1 MPHGKIRKEKN
12 CLNCNAE
19 VTGRYCSICGQE
31 NIEPAETFW
40 QLISHFVYDLFH
52 YDGKFF
58 STLKTLLFKPGLLTY
73 EYVRGRRASY
83 LHPIRMYVFTSA
95 IFFIIFV
102 SFIVG
107 NKINDIDINQLTS
120 AQSQAINQSI
130 NRLKDSIKKTN
141 DNDKKAEFQQS
152 IDALQKIP
160 VLSKKDSAAYIKSND
175 KGFIQIDTSDHADN
189 FLMSFLPGTLD
200 EYKQQQAKLP
210 PEKKDGWIIRT
221 ISTKLIDIN
230 DRYKYDQKA
239 FLHDFTE
246 HFFHLLPTMMFVSLP
261 FAAIIFQLLYI
272 RRRKQFTYVQ
282 HGVFSIHIYIAVYIF
297 LLIIY
302 AFNVLHD
309 ITHWQL
315 FNWLLNITVI
325 GIFYYIYKAMRNFY
339 EQGRGKTI
347 LKLFIILLLYYL
359 LLVILMILFFMTSL
373 IQI

>member
-1 MPHGKIRKEKN
+1 LSHGKIRKEKN

-31 NIEPAETFW
+31 NIEPTETFW

-73 EYVRGRRASY
+73 EYVRGRRASF

-107 NKINDIDINQLTS
+107 NKINDIDVTQLTS
-120 AQSQAINQSI
+120 AQSNAINQSI
-130 NRLKDSIKKTN
+130 DRLKDSIKKTN
-141 DNDKKAEFQQS
+141 DSDKKAELQQS

-160 VLSKKDSAAYIKSND
+160 VLFKQDSVAHTENNNES
-175 KGFIQIDTSDHADN
+175 FIRIDTSDHADN

-210 PEKKDGWIIRT
+210 PDKKDGWFMRT
-221 ISTKLIDIN
+221 ISTKLIEIN
-230 DRYKYDQKA
+230 EKYKYDQKA
-239 FLHDFTE
+239 FLRDFTE

-261 FAAIIFQLLYI
+261 FAAVIFQLLYI
-272 RRRKQFTYVQ
+272 RRRKHFTYVQ

-297 LLIIY
+297 LLIFY
-302 AFNVLHD
+302 AFNVLQNL
-309 ITHWQL
+309 THWQL
-315 FNWLLNITVI
+315 FNWLSGITVI
-325 GIFYYIYKAMRNFY
+325 VIFYYIYKAMRNFY
-339 EQGRGKTI
+339 EQGRAKTL
-347 LKLFIILLLYYL
+347 LKFFIILILYYIVL
-359 LLVILMILFFMTSL
+359 AILMVLFLMTSL

>member
-1 MPHGKIRKEKN
+1 LSHGKIRKEKN

-31 NIEPAETFW
+31 NIEPTETFW

-58 STLKTLLFKPGLLTY
+58 STLKTLLFKPGLLTH
-73 EYVRGRRASY
+73 EYVRGRRASF

-107 NKINDIDINQLTS
+107 NKINDIDVTQLTS
-120 AQSQAINQSI
+120 AQSNAINQSI
-130 NRLKDSIKKTN
+130 DRLKDSIKKTN
-141 DNDKKAEFQQS
+141 DSDKKAELQQS

-160 VLSKKDSAAYIKSND
+160 VLFKQDSVAHTENNNES
-175 KGFIQIDTSDHADN
+175 FIRIDTSDHADN

-210 PEKKDGWIIRT
+210 PDKKDEWFMRT
-221 ISTKLIDIN
+221 ISTKLIEIN
-230 DRYKYDQKA
+230 EKYKYDQKA
-239 FLHDFTE
+239 FLRDFTE

-261 FAAIIFQLLYI
+261 FAAVIFQLLYI

-297 LLIIY
+297 LLIFY
-302 AFNVLHD
+302 AFNVLQNL
-309 ITHWQL
+309 THWQL
-315 FNWLLNITVI
+315 FNWLSGITVI
-325 GIFYYIYKAMRNFY
+325 VIFYYIYKAMRNFY
-339 EQGRGKTI
+339 EQGRAKTL
-347 LKLFIILLLYYL
+347 LKFFIILILYYIVL
-359 LLVILMILFFMTSL
+359 AILMVLFLMTSL